1 VTQEP
6 ESLDCQ
12 GLEVSQ
18 LRLLDLDV
26 LARVPESLEDSCEA
40 GLLEAG
46 LLEAG
51 LLEEGLLEEGLLE
64 LQAAPHS
71 SLAYASWACSS
82 TSS

>member
-1 VTQEP
+1 MTQEP

-46 LLEAG
+46 LLE
-51 LLEEGLLEEGLLE
+51 EGLLEEGLLE